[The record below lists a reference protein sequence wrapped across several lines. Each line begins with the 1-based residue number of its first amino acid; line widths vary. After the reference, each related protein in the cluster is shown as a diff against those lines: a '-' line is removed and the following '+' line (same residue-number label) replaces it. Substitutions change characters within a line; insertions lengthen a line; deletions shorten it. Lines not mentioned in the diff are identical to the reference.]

1 MNRMILVTLLAGTV
15 TACSHAGTSDSAAAH
30 KAAVVN
36 KPAANQPAVNST
48 AVAKGDSVKITAA
61 AQPDTSEKNAAGFQ
75 LYVKGL
81 RQQAEAAG
89 YPKALLDEVFPTLK
103 FHHTVVKADKGQ
115 PEFVETL
122 DTYLPKRVNAQRI
135 KMAREAYQKYQAEL
149 APISAQY
156 GVPARFIVALWGL
169 ESSFGRIT
177 GNYSVPSALATMAYE
192 GRRED
197 MFRREFFLALDI
209 LRDGHVK
216 FANMKGSWAGAMGHT
231 QFMPSAFMKYAQDG
245 DGDGHKDIWT
255 NRRDAFAS
263 IASYLKTEGWHNGQ
277 SWGRQVSLP
286 KNFDYSRVIPKG
298 SKDRAQ
304 WLEWWRERELPLS
317 QWQKLGV
324 RLADGS
330 PLPKSAL
337 KAAVV
342 MPDDK
347 DGRAYLAYPNYQVL
361 MHWNRSYYFVSS
373 VGYLADEIAVKPAV
387 KKTAAKTAT
396 AR

>member
-1 MNRMILVTLLAGTV
+1 MIDKDMLLNRMMLMTALALGLV
-15 TACSHAGTSDSAAAH
+15 ACSHAG
-30 KAAVVN
+30 
-36 KPAANQPAVNST
+36 P
-48 AVAKGDSVKITAA
+48 A
-61 AQPDTSEKNAAGFQ
+61 AQPKPTATSAGSIAATTAQSAAGEKTAAGFA

-81 RQQAEAAG
+81 RAEADAAG
-89 YPKALLDEVFPTLK
+89 YPKALLDQVFPTLK

-135 KMAREAYQKYQAEL
+135 KLARDAYQKYQSEL
-149 APISAQY
+149 APVSAKY
-156 GVPARFIVALWGL
+156 GVPARFIVSLWGL
-169 ESSFGRIT
+169 ESAFGRIT

-192 GRRED
+192 GRREE

-209 LRDGHVK
+209 LRDGHIS

-263 IASYLKTEGWHNGQ
+263 IASYLQTEGWQNGQ
-277 SWGRQVSLP
+277 SWGRQVRLP
-286 KNFDYSRVIPKG
+286 KDFDYGQVIPKG

-304 WLEWWRERELPLS
+304 WLQWWRERELPLS

-330 PLPKSAL
+330 PLPASAM

-373 VGYLADEIAVKPAV
+373 VGYLADEIVAKPAA
-387 KKTAAKTAT
+387 KKAVAKAAT
-396 AR
+396 AP